1 MTSLLARLRHAVAS
15 GLAPLSRKPEPTMD
29 GHAVAAHPWEGS
41 YPPGLDWKLELR
53 PRSLVAMFDDA
64 VAAYA
69 DNPCL
74 EFLGK
79 SYTYRETADLVAKT
93 ARSLQDL
100 GLDKGDRVGLFL
112 PNCPYYVICYHA
124 ILRAGCIAVNFNP
137 LYSEREIA
145 HQIVDAGCRVLV
157 TLNLKSLYP
166 KVARQLDETTL
177 ERIIVCSMSGA
188 LPFPGKALFAV
199 LKRKEIAAIPNEA
212 QHLRFERLIANADDD
227 CTPVDIDPATDIATL
242 QYTGGTTGVPKG
254 AMLTHANLYANT
266 VQTRVW
272 ATGIQ
277 PGRERI
283 LAVLPLFH
291 VFGMTGVMNVGLYS
305 GSQLI
310 LLPRFKLA
318 EVLKTIHEQRPT
330 VLMGVPTMYSAIN
343 GHKELHKF
351 DLSSLAYCI
360 SGGAP
365 LPLEV
370 KTMFERLTGCTLV
383 EGYGL
388 TEASPVCSV
397 NPFEGV
403 NKPGSIGL
411 PVPGTVIEIRSLDD
425 PAKRMPIGEQGEICI
440 TGPQVMAGYWHHEE
454 ETAAVLTDGLLRTG
468 DVGYIDEDGYVFHV
482 DRIKDLII
490 TAGFNVYPRVVE
502 EAIMLHPAVEE
513 VVACGVPNRHRGEIV
528 KAYVKLREGE
538 TLTAYSLRTFLEDK
552 LAAYALPRRV
562 EFRAELPRTFIGK
575 PSRKDLLAEEL
586 RHAGE
591 SSASPGNGKG
601 APDGAAMMDA
611 TPGDR
616 AADERG

>member
-1 MTSLLARLRHAVAS
+1 
-15 GLAPLSRKPEPTMD
+15 MD
-29 GHAVAAHPWEGS
+29 GHSAPKPHPWEGA
-41 YPPGLDWKLELR
+41 YPPGLDWNLEIK

-79 SYTYRETADLVAKT
+79 HHTYRETADLVARFAK
-93 ARSLQDL
+93 SLQDL
-100 GLDKGDRVGLFL
+100 GLRKGDRVGLFL
-112 PNCPYYVICYHA
+112 PNCPYYVICYYG
-124 ILRAGCIAVNFNP
+124 ILKAGGTVVNFNP
-137 LYSEREIA
+137 LYAEREIA
-145 HQIVDAGCRVLV
+145 HQIVDAECRALV

-166 KVARQLDETTL
+166 KVARQLDKTPL

-199 LKRKEIAAIPNEA
+199 LKRKEIAAIPNDER
-212 QHLRFERLIANADDD
+212 HLRFERLVAGNDGDFAPIE
-227 CTPVDIDPATDIATL
+227 IDPATDIATL

-266 VQTRVW
+266 LQTRLW

-291 VFGMTGVMNVGLYS
+291 VFGMTGVMHVGIYS

-351 DLSSLAYCI
+351 GLSSLAYCI

-370 KTMFERLTGCTLV
+370 KTTFERLTDCTLV

-388 TEASPVCSV
+388 TEAGPVCSV
-397 NPFEGV
+397 NPFDGV

-411 PVPGTVIEIRSLDD
+411 PVPGTIIEIHSLDD
-425 PAKRMPIGEQGEICI
+425 PEKTVASGEQGEICI
-440 TGPQVMAGYWHHEE
+440 IGPQVMRGYWRHVE
-454 ETAAVLTDGLLRTG
+454 ETANVLKNGVLRTG
-468 DVGYIDEDGYVFHV
+468 DVGYMDQDGYVFHV

-490 TAGFNVYPRVVE
+490 TGGFNVYPRVVE

-513 VVACGVPNRHRGEIV
+513 VVACGVPNRHRGEVV
-528 KAYVKLREGE
+528 KVYLKLREGE
-538 TLTAYSLRTFLEDK
+538 KLTAFSLRTFLEDK
-552 LAAYALPRRV
+552 LAAYAMPRRV
-562 EFRAELPRTFIGK
+562 EFRDELPRTIIGK
-575 PSRKDLLAEEL
+575 PSRKDLLDEE
-586 RHAGE
+586 RKRAG
-591 SSASPGNGKG
+591 A
-601 APDGAAMMDA
+601 GAAGRPNGNADVAQDTPDA
-611 TPGDR
+611 S
-616 AADERG
+616 AAAPTDAGGSAASEKGQAR